1 MKSIASIKSKHQS
14 AKEKYRKSALSNDD
28 MKRISEKIEHI
39 MKNESLFLN
48 SALTLPKLADNLGIS
63 PHYLSQTFN
72 TIFNVTFFDYINA
85 YRIDYAKKQLNKKS
99 NLNRS
104 ITEIAADSA
113 FNSRSAF
120 YSAFKKNV
128 GMTPTQYK
136 EIATQ

>member
-1 MKSIASIKSKHQS
+1 MTLLEKKHRDR
-14 AKEKYRKSALSNDD
+14 KGKYKKSALSNND
-28 MKRISEKIEHI
+28 MKRISEKIDHI

-72 TIFNVTFFDYINA
+72 TIFNVTFFDYINTC
-85 YRIDYAKKQLNKKS
+85 RIDYAKQQLKNKSKVNKS
-99 NLNRS
+99 
-104 ITEIAADSA
+104 IAEIATDSA

-128 GMTPTQYK
+128 GMTPAHYR
-136 EIATQ
+136 EISIE